1 MPIKRRPWKNYLVG
15 ATMSAMVLGV
25 SAVSIVPTAD
35 AANQPMTATATVNMR
50 SGPGTSHGV
59 IAVLSPKQQVTT
71 TGNTSGSWYE
81 VVAGSRTGWV
91 FKDYLAAATQSTP
104 AASSTTN
111 GSVTTTGSVNV
122 RTGPGL
128 NYSVVTTVPR
138 NTTLKT
144 TGEKTA
150 EWTQVIH
157 ADKAQWMFSQFLVGG
172 KTTQLVTT
180 GSVTTTGSVNV
191 RTGPGLNYSVVTT
204 VPRNT
209 TLKTTGEKTAEWT
222 QVIHADKAQWMFSQF
237 LTAGKQS
244 LPAVTGQV
252 KTTANLYLRTG
263 GDLSHPYTGV
273 LPGNSIVDVTGR
285 TTSDYTEIIHSGAT
299 RWIATRYTTS
309 SSASKPSTPSTPKA
323 TGKVWVNVGSLY
335 LRATSASNGKIV
347 TTVYRGTELPTTG
360 VTSGDRTQVIHQGVA
375 RWAYTAYLSKTAPAP
390 APKGV
395 TLNGYD
401 RLNANS
407 KAVVAAVVANFPKVN
422 TIHGWR
428 ASSDYSSDH
437 PNGRA
442 VDIMISDWKG
452 SGVQYGTD
460 VASYFQKH
468 SGKYKV
474 RYLIWRQK
482 IWNADYPTRGWRAM
496 EDRGSA
502 TANHY
507 DHVHVSVRD

>member
-111 GSVTTTGSVNV
+111 
-122 RTGPGL
+122 
-128 NYSVVTTVPR
+128 
-138 NTTLKT
+138 
-144 TGEKTA
+144 
-150 EWTQVIH
+150 
-157 ADKAQWMFSQFLVGG
+157 
-172 KTTQLVTT
+172 